1 MFLHART
8 AAAATALACALA
20 LAGAATAGASTVYRY
35 EGGGK
40 VVAREDPT
48 LPSGA
53 ATEPLA
59 PPALAPPACPARA
72 CPPRLHAALSAVK
85 RAIALARSRHQITA
99 AQANRY
105 SAAFSKARHAR
116 VGLSGSA
123 RSELSNV
130 ISTLEDIAAAHRL
143 TASRMPALFLQLRR
157 NTEFWSAGGYVP
169 YGARVTFPHSYLIF
183 EHYTGQGL
191 QIQPLAN
198 FGKANGLYLACTS
211 GSPDCSRSALR
222 KLLDELVAIHSTR
235 RGFPTW
241 EYWFHFGG
249 GAPPWTS
256 GMADATGIQALA
268 RGSTYLHV
276 KPYMSLA
283 RSALRVFDRLA
294 PTGVR
299 IHGLAPDSAHYLL
312 YSFDTHQLVLN
323 AFAQTL
329 NGLYDFY
336 LLAGHDEHALRLF
349 QEGDRSMRLEM
360 PRYDTGSW
368 TRYSLGGPEASL
380 DYQRLTVQ
388 VLSHLCARSHIDF
401 YCRYAKRFKGY
412 LKNRTGG

>member
-1 MFLHART
+1 MFLPIRTATVATAFACAVGLT
-8 AAAATALACALA
+8 AAASAS
-20 LAGAATAGASTVYRY
+20 ASTVYRY
-35 EGGGK
+35 EGGGR
-40 VVAREDPT
+40 VVARNDPT
-48 LPSGA
+48 LPSRA
-53 ATEPLA
+53 ATEP
-59 PPALAPPACPARA
+59 PPPGVRLPACPASS
-72 CPPRLHAALSAVK
+72 CPPRLHAALSGVK
-85 RAIALARSRHQITA
+85 RAIALARSRRQITN
-99 AQANRY
+99 AQAKRY
-105 SAAFSKARHAR
+105 SAAFSKARHTRA
-116 VGLSGSA
+116 GLSGSA

-130 ISTLEDIAAAHRL
+130 ISTLEDIADARHL

-157 NTEFWSAGGYVP
+157 NTEFWGAGGSLP

-198 FGKANGLYLACTS
+198 FGKANGLWQACTS
-211 GSPDCSRSALR
+211 GSRDCSQTGLR

-235 RGFPTW
+235 SGFPTW

-249 GAPPWTS
+249 GSPPWTS

-276 KPYMSLA
+276 KSYMTLA

-299 IHGLAPDSAHYLL
+299 VHGLAPDSAHYLL
-312 YSFDTHQLVLN
+312 YSFDTGQLVLN
-323 AFAQTL
+323 AFAQSL

-336 LLAGHDEHALRLF
+336 LLSGGNKHALRLF
-349 QEGDRSMRLEM
+349 NEGDRSMRREM
-360 PRYDTGSW
+360 PRYDTGSG
-368 TRYSLGGPEASL
+368 TRYSLGGPIASA
-380 DYQRLTVQ
+380 DYQRLTVD
-388 VLSHLCARSHIDF
+388 VLTHLCSRSHIGF
-401 YCRYAKRFKGY
+401 YCRYAKRFRGY

>member
-8 AAAATALACALA
+8 IAAATALACPLA

-35 EGGGK
+35 EGGGR
-40 VVAREDPT
+40 VVAHDDPT
-48 LPSGA
+48 LPPRA
-53 ATEPLA
+53 ATEPG
-59 PPALAPPACPARA
+59 PPAALALPACPSPG

-85 RAIALARSRHQITA
+85 SAIALARSHHQITA
-99 AQANRY
+99 AQARRY
-105 SAAFSKARHAR
+105 SAAFSAARHAR
-116 VGLSGSA
+116 VRLSGSA

-157 NTEFWSAGGYVP
+157 NSEFWGAGGSLP

-198 FGKANGLYLACTS
+198 FGKANGLYQACTS
-211 GSPDCSRSALR
+211 GSSDCSRSALR
-222 KLLDELVAIHSTR
+222 KLLDELVAIHSSR

-249 GAPPWTS
+249 GTPPWTS

-276 KPYMSLA
+276 KPYMTLA

-294 PTGVR
+294 PAGVR
-299 IHGLAPDSAHYLL
+299 VHGLAPDSAHYLL
-312 YSFDTHQLVLN
+312 YSFDAHQRVLN

-336 LLAGHDEHALRLF
+336 LLAGGDTHALRLF
-349 QEGDRSMRLEM
+349 HEGDRSMRREM

-380 DYQRLTVQ
+380 DYHRLTVD

-401 YCRYAKRFKGY
+401 YCRYAKRFREY